1 MPMTKDLPTRKAIY
15 TPTKSQ
21 EKKLTS
27 NELIRFNITKTYC
40 PKTLEKKIISNNLS
54 V

>member
-27 NELIRFNITKTYC
+27 NELIRLKITKTYC
-40 PKTLEKKIISNNLS
+40 PKTIEKKIISKNLS